1 MNYIWNES
9 RMLEMV
15 LSGLM
20 SGEWKRSA
28 WRDSQA
34 PATER
39 VGNGYGPAY
48 TPPRH
53 SSTLQIPWGPV
64 FAEKARWRGVTRE
77 HGHPG
82 PVTEEQRSQRAFS
95 AKTLR
100 AADLLALAGVGSAV
114 TARRGD
120 APASPPWPPPKSL
133 AAGPHA
139 IFRQAL
145 TRPSQVRRDALCKSH
160 FSQLSWHGWSRI
172 FLPGK
177 KAIRGSV
184 GK

>member
-1 MNYIWNES
+1 MVVP
-9 RMLEMV
+9 LEIRKED
-15 LSGLM
+15 LEFG
-20 SGEWKRSA
+20 KRPKLVRA
-28 WRDSQA
+28 C
-34 PATER
+34 
-39 VGNGYGPAY
+39 
-48 TPPRH
+48 
-53 SSTLQIPWGPV
+53 LKIPWGPV

-114 TARRGD
+114 TARCGG

-133 AAGPHA
+133 AAGPHR

-145 TRPSQVRRDALCKSH
+145 RNFAL
-160 FSQLSWHGWSRI
+160 
-172 FLPGK
+172 
-177 KAIRGSV
+177 
-184 GK
+184 